1 MKPHKLLLLTVACT
15 WALGASAQWQ
25 WLDKDG
31 RKVFSDRPPPMEIP
45 QKSILKEPG
54 GGKVSSRAAPALA
67 TGGDAAPGTTQGTAP
82 AAPAS
87 GASGAGAPAPTATS
101 GKDAQMEEA
110 KAKAEAAEAAK
121 KKAEADRLAKART
134 ENCTRARKSKDML
147 TSGQLLANVND
158 KGERGF
164 MDDATRESELKR
176 AEGVIA
182 SDCK

>member
-1 MKPHKLLLLTVACT
+1 
-15 WALGASAQWQ
+15 
-25 WLDKDG
+25 
-31 RKVFSDRPPPMEIP
+31 
-45 QKSILKEPG
+45 
-54 GGKVSSRAAPALA
+54 
-67 TGGDAAPGTTQGTAP
+67 
-82 AAPAS
+82 
-87 GASGAGAPAPTATS
+87 
-101 GKDAQMEEA
+101 MEEA

-182 SDCK
+182 SDCKGR